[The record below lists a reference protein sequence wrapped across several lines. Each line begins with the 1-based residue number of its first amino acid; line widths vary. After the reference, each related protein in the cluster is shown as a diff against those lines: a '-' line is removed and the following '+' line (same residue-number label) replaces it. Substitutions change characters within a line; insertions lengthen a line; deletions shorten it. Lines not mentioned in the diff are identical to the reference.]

1 MNFRQKWEDTE
12 PAMEVEARED
22 VTLHCTELGNY
33 EKLQCDKGLCWCVEE
48 K

>member
-1 MNFRQKWEDTE
+1 MLSDSD
-12 PAMEVEARED
+12 PVVEVEARED

-33 EKLQCDKGLCWCVEE
+33 ESLQCDRGLCWCVEQ